1 MILPTGVS
9 LSANTA
15 SIWSWV
21 EYQLEAYI
29 TPELASNNKI
39 HWSASNNNVTVD
51 ENGLVTWVTDGTSVV
66 TATTDYGGYTA
77 SCIFTVFTVPVTWVS
92 LDTNKLTLTPWK
104 TYQLTA
110 TITPNN
116 ATNKKVTWRSTDT
129 SVAVVDNNGLVTCI
143 ANGDAEIIVTT
154 ADWNYTDSCT
164 IVTKR
169 TPWENTI
176 SYFPFKE
183 DFADHKWNRTLTVN
197 DCTIDNGSAKIN
209 SQSSYMTLS
218 STIWWS
224 DITINLWYYYWAYS
238 TWWWWNTLFARKGWT
253 YHHLLMPATSS
264 SWTVWQV
271 GFYNSWWYPWSE
283 VLQLWEWYNII
294 VVKSWNN
301 QKIYINSKLVEDNN
315 SSFNNNSYP
324 IWIIANYDSWQSQW
338 AQGRMSELFFENK
351 LWTQEEIDEYFN
363 MSKAEYWYDI
373 SAYDELEYIQSTWT
387 QYIDTGVTF
396 DTNDKLNSMEMYM
409 KATHSWTWNFM
420 GLYNWSYVTMEVASN
435 ANTLRCFIWNSST
448 YTDRSVLHS
457 DNTTIDEIT
466 YKYTSSLAT
475 FTINWAEYTQ
485 SRSSWYNTWNTHLTI
500 FARNNNG
507 SMEQYL
513 TMKMYSSYV
522 KIGWEKIRDFVPV
535 KRKSDWEL
543 WLFDKVEQ
551 KFYKNKWSWTFTAGP
566 KIWVILNTNS
576 ISLTT
581 AGQTY
586 QLTATTNPAD
596 IAQWGFTWSSSD
608 TSIATVS
615 SSWLV
620 TCVTPGSCTITCKSK
635 ATDYYDECSVWT
647 IIEYVLLSE
656 WWSVNKFSELTKSD
670 NNTYTSLYDEW
681 TRRRAQVWTTDKC
694 TSMYKNFDKNIVKF
708 DILFQYTEN
717 YSYSWVYFNLQPTV
731 WSSDL
736 WEAWRFEINN
746 WQDTYS
752 WWSWIKFYRWTT
764 WTSTTISSW
773 VTTADV
779 RVVWEKNW
787 NTRTLTF
794 TWWKNFTYTFDETN
808 NCKRIS
814 FGWWRRWTWT
824 QWYFK
829 KVVVYLA

>member
-9 LSANTA
+9 LSASTA

-29 TPELASNNKI
+29 VPELASNNKI

-77 SCIFTVFTVPVTWVS
+77 SCTFTVFTVPVTWVS

-110 TITPNN
+110 TITPSN

-143 ANGDAEIIVTT
+143 DNGDAEIIVTT
-154 ADWNYTDSCT
+154 ADWNYTDSCE
-164 IVTKR
+164 IITKR

-176 SYFPFKE
+176 SYFPFRE

-224 DITINLWYYYWAYS
+224 DITINLRYYYWAYS

-253 YHHLLMPATSS
+253 YHHLLIPATSS

-271 GFYNSWWYPWSE
+271 GFYNSWWYPWNE

-301 QKIYINSKLVEDNN
+301 QKIYINSKLVEDSN

-373 SAYDELEYIQSTWT
+373 SAYDELEYIQSDWN
-387 QYIDTGVTF
+387 QYINTLYIPKVTSWF
-396 DTNDKLNSMEMYM
+396 DI
-409 KATHSWTWNFM
+409 NFEVSSKP
-420 GLYNWSYVTMEVASN
+420 WSYNTILWTRYDTANNAFWIWHQVSN
-435 ANTLRCFIWNSST
+435 WQSYWEFSPTNTHPLPFSFSTLNTKYTLTFQNSNLDKTLSDWTNNYVFNFTQNSS
-448 YTDRSVLHS
+448 YNLYLFCWNQRD
-457 DNTTIDEIT
+457 
-466 YKYTSSLAT
+466 
-475 FTINWAEYTQ
+475 
-485 SRSSWYNTWNTHLTI
+485 SWLFEPAGI
-500 FARNNNG
+500 
-507 SMEQYL
+507 
-513 TMKMYSSYV
+513 KMYYC
-522 KIGWEKIRDFVPV
+522 KIYDNLELVRDFIPV

-551 KFYKNKWSWTFTAGP
+551 KFYKNKWSWAFTAWP
-566 KIWVILNTNS
+566 KIWVILNSNS
-576 ISLTT
+576 ISLTS
-581 AGQTY
+581 AWQTY
-586 QLTATTNPAD
+586 QLTATANPSS
-596 IAQWGFTWSSSD
+596 IWSQGYRRKSSD
-608 TSIATVS
+608 TTIATVS
-615 SSWLV
+615 NSWLV
-620 TCVTPGSCTITCKSK
+620 TCVTPGECTITCTAI
-635 ATDYYDECSVWT
+635 ATGDVDTCSVIT
-647 IIEYVLLSE
+647 IEEYVLLSE
-656 WWSVNKFSELTKSD
+656 WGSINKFSELAKSD

-779 RVVWEKNW
+779 RVVWERSW
-787 NTRTLTF
+787 TTWTLTF

-808 NCKRIS
+808 DCKRIS